1 MGPVVLRKK
10 KRRITRPFLG
20 LGSQSPTSV
29 RICFLGL
36 LMMVASVFADG
47 LGLGS
52 SPGLGPGQVVGV
64 AAGFV
69 VAVLGFMGATSR

>member
-1 MGPVVLRKK
+1 MS
-10 KRRITRPFLG
+10 RR
-20 LGSQSPTSV
+20 TSS
-29 RICFLGL
+29 RIPGFYKLDL
-36 LMMVASVFADG
+36 DSRRARVASVFADG